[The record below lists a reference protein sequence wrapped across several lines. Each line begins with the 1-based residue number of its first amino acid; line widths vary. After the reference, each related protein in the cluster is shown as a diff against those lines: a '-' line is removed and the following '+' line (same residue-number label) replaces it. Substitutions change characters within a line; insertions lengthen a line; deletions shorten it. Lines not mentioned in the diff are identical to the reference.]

1 MVFNTA
7 RALAD
12 GYTQEQIDSYL
23 ATKQNTAQPSQPS
36 VVSNSKTFNVQKA
49 LADGYTQE
57 QIDNYLATKQNV
69 AQPGQAQQSQ
79 QSDQPKTLEEGEGS
93 DFLRGIGTYGDQM
106 GGIYGGAKVLAGKVF
121 GSDDLIKSGMESMQ
135 ASEAAIGR
143 RGTKETDSFTRAIE
157 KGVGSF
163 VSEYIPFIAGQAVR
177 S

>member
-1 MVFNTA
+1 MA
-7 RALAD
+7 
-12 GYTQEQIDSYL
+12 
-23 ATKQNTAQPSQPS
+23 
-36 VVSNSKTFNVQKA
+36 FNVQGA
-49 LADGYTQE
+49 LAAGYTQE
-57 QIDNYLATKQNV
+57 QIDNYLATGQDVAQPSQPSTVSSPKTFNVQGALAAGYTQEQIDNYLATGQDV

-157 KGVGSF
+157 K
-163 VSEYIPFIAGQAVR
+163 R
-177 S
+177 SGKFC